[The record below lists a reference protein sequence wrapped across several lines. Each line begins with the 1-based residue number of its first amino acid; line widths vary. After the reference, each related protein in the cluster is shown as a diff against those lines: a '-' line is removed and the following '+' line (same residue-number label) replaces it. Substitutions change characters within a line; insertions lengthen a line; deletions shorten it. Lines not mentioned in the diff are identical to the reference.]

1 MHGTRILIART
12 AYACSGLPE
21 DMHLIWL
28 VLSLW
33 CFAQSCIDAFSA
45 EGSSEKPMMV
55 VVELQRQQC
64 QHRPDLTATFSES
77 LAWPVNFDA
86 RLQLLPPAC
95 LSCYMSV
102 GHCMKTTWCW
112 TNILFRSGFKT
123 GHLCLISSHCII
135 STKFFFF
142 FFFFFWVTGE
152 LSTLRQLMK
161 VPNEPGLS
169 PNNGLEN
176 VSLSDQSMA
185 SNPRKVAFL
194 ASSVNLHSLANSKS

>member
-1 MHGTRILIART
+1 VHGTRILIART

-142 FFFFFWVTGE
+142 FFFFFWLQGNF
-152 LSTLRQLMK
+152 
-161 VPNEPGLS
+161 PPA
-169 PNNGLEN
+169 
-176 VSLSDQSMA
+176 A
-185 SNPRKVAFL
+185 S
-194 ASSVNLHSLANSKS
+194 